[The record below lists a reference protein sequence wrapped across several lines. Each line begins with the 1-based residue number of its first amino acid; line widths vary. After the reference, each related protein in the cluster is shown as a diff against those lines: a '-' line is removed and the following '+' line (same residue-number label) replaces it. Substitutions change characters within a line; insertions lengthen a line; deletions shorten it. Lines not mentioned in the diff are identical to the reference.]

1 MTIEIAAP
9 REALDEKMRV
19 AARAIFDV
27 LSQRAK
33 LEPLVIG
40 LCGGRSVVG
49 LLGAL
54 LTESREQPRDILERI
69 QFFMVDERIV
79 PLTDAQSNFGSL
91 KELFFDKLLQDGSI
105 RSEQLHPFVG
115 TLAHSQEACRG
126 YAAELERFGGRF
138 DVVVLGMGEDGHVAG
153 LFPHHPLLEE
163 RSRGFLAFSDSPK
176 PPPER
181 MTASASLVC
190 ASTLSI
196 LLALGEGKRAAWDS
210 FKNPARSVAECP
222 AKMVL
227 DTARCLVVT
236 DLADGD

>member
-9 REALDEKMRV
+9 KEALNEKMRV

-27 LSQRAK
+27 LSQRSK
-33 LEPLVIG
+33 SEPLVIG

-54 LTESREQPRDILERI
+54 LTESREQPHDILERI
-69 QFFMVDERIV
+69 HFFMVDERIV
-79 PLTDAQSNFGSL
+79 PLTDAHSNFGGL
-91 KELFFDKLLQDGSI
+91 KELFFDRLVQDGLI
-105 RSEQLHPFVG
+105 RPEQLHPFVA
-115 TLAHSQEACRG
+115 TIARSQEACRS
-126 YAAELERFGGRF
+126 YASELERLGGRF

-153 LFPHHPLLEE
+153 LFPHHPLLQE
-163 RSRGFLAFSDSPK
+163 RNRGFLAFTDSPK

-181 MTASASLVC
+181 MTASVPLLC

-196 LLALGEGKRAAWDS
+196 LLALGEAKRAAWDS
-210 FKNPARSVAECP
+210 FKSSAGGVAECP

-236 DLADGD
+236 DLADES